1 LDKQAGEHIMPV
13 RDVPSAV
20 EEFDALLAAIA
31 GRRPAIFL
39 DYDGTLTPIVARPE
53 LAILGPTQRAV
64 IERLAQRLPVAVISG
79 RDRQDVERLVGIDG
93 LVFAGSHGFDIRVP
107 GRGQLNHEVGGDFG
121 PALDRAEA
129 ALRRLIEPIG
139 GALVERKKLSLAA
152 HYRQVA
158 EPDLPT
164 FFAAIDTVQA
174 AQPDL
179 KRMRGKKVFE
189 FEPKLDWDKGK
200 AVRWLLRALEFDTPE
215 IVPLFFGDD
224 VTDEDAFA
232 ALQADGIGIVVAAPG
247 EDADRMTAAGFRVDD
262 PEAALAVLQR
272 LYEGS

>member
-1 LDKQAGEHIMPV
+1 MDRQIGEQIKPV
-13 RDVPSAV
+13 RDIPSAV
-20 EEFDALLAAIA
+20 EDFDALLAAIA

-53 LAILGPTQRAV
+53 LAILGPAQRTV
-64 IERLAQRLPVAVISG
+64 IKRLAERLPVAVISG

-107 GRGQLNHEVGGDFG
+107 GAGRLDHEVGGDFG
-121 PALDRAEA
+121 PALDRAETE
-129 ALRRLIEPIG
+129 LRRLVEPID
-139 GALVERKKLSLAA
+139 GALIERKKLSVAA
-152 HYRQVA
+152 HYRQIDEA
-158 EPDLPT
+158 DLPA
-164 FFAAIDTVQA
+164 FFAAIDRVA
-174 AQPDL
+174 AAEPDL

-200 AVRWLLRALEFDTPE
+200 AVRWLLRALDLDGPD

-224 VTDEDAFA
+224 VTDENAFA
-232 ALQADGIGIVVAAPG
+232 ALQADGIGIVVATP
-247 EDADRMTAAGFRVDD
+247 EDDSDRMTAAGFRVDD
-262 PEAALAVLQR
+262 PDAALAVLQR